1 MPQKTDERRRPTF
14 AARQL
19 KVMSEQ
25 LARIG
30 SWVEHLV
37 KARTRHSVHSP
48 FVYKLTNE
56 VLRVDDEQPE
66 FTAIEA
72 LREDLLLSDQVIRVN
87 DLGAGSRLLDEPV
100 RQVSDMARTSLK
112 PARQAQLLFRLARH
126 FAPSTV
132 LELGTSFGLSTLY
145 MARGAED
152 ALVTTIEGCPQTYR
166 IAQHHFE
173 QLRQRNINPVL
184 GSFRSSLPFVVRTA
198 EKLDMVFLD
207 GHHAKEPTL
216 EYFELCLTKAHN
228 DSVFILDDIHWSK
241 GMEAAWEEVKRH
253 PRVTVTIDLYDMG
266 LVFFRQEQAP
276 QHFRLRY

>member
-1 MPQKTDERRRPTF
+1 MPQKTGERPRPTF

-19 KVMSEQ
+19 KAMSEQ

-56 VLRVDDEQPE
+56 VLRVDDELPE
-66 FTAIEA
+66 FAAIEA
-72 LREDLLLSDQVIRVN
+72 LRDDLLLSDQVIRVN

-112 PARQAQLLFRLARH
+112 PARQAQLLFRLARL
-126 FAPSTV
+126 FAPTNV

-173 QLRQRNINPVL
+173 RLRQRNINPVL

-207 GHHAKEPTL
+207 GHHAKDPTL

-241 GMEAAWEEVKRH
+241 GMEAAWEEVKKH
-253 PRVTVTIDLYDMG
+253 PRVSVTIDLYDMG

>member
-1 MPQKTDERRRPTF
+1 
-14 AARQL
+14 
-19 KVMSEQ
+19 MSEQ

-56 VLRVDDEQPE
+56 VLRVDDELPE
-66 FTAIEA
+66 FAAIEA

-126 FAPSTV
+126 FAPDNV

-173 QLRQRNINPVL
+173 RLRQRNINPVL